1 MKNLL
6 LFALFLFASIKFS
19 VAQNVYSKIGL
30 TGEQREKFIQR
41 ALMFRKGEDFEKA
54 IKTVDSILTLEPKD
68 AGALLLKGDMQLQQR
83 AFGDAVKTF
92 ESLLD
97 LNYEPVTIRINL
109 SYALFMQHHPAKA
122 IKFAKMA
129 WELDKNSQN
138 AIINYFNAMLWN
150 IRTKDAAAFLSEQE
164 AKLSAEQR
172 LLLKARLLTTS
183 GDYKK
188 GLAHYDSLT
197 LKFPNK
203 HYVKEYA
210 EVLLGKKEFKES
222 LHSMTR
228 DTALFSP
235 KELREYMYKYKAWR
249 RQNAGT
255 EFSYFKD
262 VGDNIRLENAIWWQ
276 QGEGRIYRLSLRAG
290 LGSVESP
297 NVEKT
302 KLQFVHINI
311 TERWSKAW
319 SGTTDVHFQW
329 IDPAGRERYFGLT
342 GKQTIQYQPH
352 DRKMIG
358 VFIGSDILNYTAS
371 LLGQKIRSTNLGYVT
386 HIMLGGKYGFYS
398 QGNIGFLTDDNVSQ
412 QFFGSFYHLFRTEP
426 TFKAGINFSAL
437 HYRDNSIQYYFS
449 PNRYLSTELFL
460 DYTTPLPLISSF
472 YFQVQGAAGMQQIEK
487 QSWESAFRIQPE
499 IGFRLRHFESSF
511 RYQTSNVASSTGTGY
526 RFNWFTLR
534 LAWRW

>member
-6 LFALFLFASIKFS
+6 LFVLFLLNSTIFCIG
-19 VAQNVYSKIGL
+19 QNVVSTTGL
-30 TGEQREKFIQR
+30 SNEQREAYIQR
-41 ALMFRKGEDFEKA
+41 ALIFRKGEDFGMA
-54 IKTVDSILTLEPKD
+54 IRVVDSILAMQPKD
-68 AGALLLKGDMQLQQR
+68 AGAILLKGDMQLQQR

-97 LNYEPVTIRINL
+97 LNYEPITIRINL

-122 IKFAKMA
+122 IRYAKMA
-129 WELDKNSQN
+129 WDLDKNNQN
-138 AIINYFNAMLWN
+138 AIVNYFNAMLWN
-150 IRTKDAAAFLSEQE
+150 IQTKKAATFLTEQQS
-164 AKLSAEQR
+164 KLSPEQR

-183 GDYKK
+183 GDYKN
-188 GLAHYDSLT
+188 GLAHYDSLSV
-197 LKFPNK
+197 KFRNK
-203 HYVKEYA
+203 HYTKEYA
-210 EVLLGKKEFKES
+210 EVLLGKKEFKEA
-222 LHSMTR
+222 LHYMRR
-228 DTALFSP
+228 DTALFSSR
-235 KELREYMYKYKAWR
+235 ELQEFMDKYYAWR
-249 RQNAGT
+249 RQNAGS

-262 VGDNIRLENAIWWQ
+262 VGDNIRIENSVWWQ
-276 QGEGRIYRLSLRAG
+276 QGEGRTYRLSLRAG

-297 NVEKT
+297 NVAKT
-302 KLQFVHINI
+302 KLQFAHLNI
-311 TERWSKAW
+311 VERWSKAW
-319 SGTTDVHFQW
+319 SGTTDLHFQW
-329 IDPAGRERYFGLT
+329 IDPAGRERYFGIT

-352 DRKMIG
+352 DRRMIG
-358 VFIGSDILNYTAS
+358 LFIGSDILNYTAS
-371 LLGQKIRSTNLGYVT
+371 LLGQKIRSTNLGYIT

-398 QGNIGFLTDDNVSQ
+398 QGNIGFLTDDNMNQ

-437 HYRDNSIQYYFS
+437 HYKDNSIQYYFS
-449 PNRYLSTELFL
+449 PNRYLSTEIFL

-472 YFQVQGAAGMQQIEK
+472 YFQVQGAAGLQQIEK

-499 IGFRLRHFESSF
+499 IGFRLRHFESSI

>member
-6 LFALFLFASIKFS
+6 LFVLFLLSSTIFCA
-19 VAQNVYSKIGL
+19 AQNVMSTAGL
-30 TGEQREKFIQR
+30 TNEQREAYIQR
-41 ALMFRKGEDFEKA
+41 ALQFRKNEDFGTA
-54 IKTVDSILTLEPKD
+54 IRIVDSILAVQPKD
-68 AGALLLKGDMQLQQR
+68 AGALLLKGDMQLQKR

-97 LNYEPVTIRINL
+97 LNYEPITIRINL

-122 IKFAKMA
+122 IRYAKKA
-129 WELDKNSQN
+129 WELDNNNQN
-138 AIINYFNAMLWN
+138 AIVNYFNAMLWN
-150 IRTKDAAAFLSEQE
+150 IHTKQAAAFLEEQQT
-164 AKLSAEQR
+164 KLNPEQR

-183 GDYKK
+183 GDYKN
-188 GLAHYDSLT
+188 GLAHYDSLSV
-197 LKFPNK
+197 KFPNK
-203 HYVKEYA
+203 HYIKEYA
-210 EVLLGKKEFKES
+210 EVLLGKKEFKDA
-222 LHSMTR
+222 LHYMRR
-228 DTALFSP
+228 DTTMFSP
-235 KELREYMYKYKAWR
+235 RELQEFMDKYHAWR

-262 VGDNIRLENAIWWQ
+262 VGDNIRLENSVWWQ
-276 QGEGRIYRLSLRAG
+276 QGEGRTYRLSLRAG
-290 LGSVESP
+290 LGTVESP

-302 KLQFVHINI
+302 KLQFAHLNI
-311 TERWSKAW
+311 VERWSKAW
-319 SGTTDVHFQW
+319 SGTSDVHFQW
-329 IDPAGRERYFGLT
+329 IDPAGREKYFGIT

-352 DRKMIG
+352 DRRMIG
-358 VFIGSDILNYTAS
+358 LFIGSDILNYTAS

-398 QGNIGFLTDDNVSQ
+398 QGNIGFLTDHNRSQ

-437 HYRDNSIQYYFS
+437 HYKDNTIQYYFS
-449 PNRYLSTELFL
+449 PNRYLSTEIFL

-487 QSWESAFRIQPE
+487 QSWESAFRVQPE

-511 RYQTSNVASSTGTGY
+511 KYQTSNVASSTGTGY